1 MNSIQKKCREKN
13 TDTHRR
19 TCWGWGRDEAMS
31 SERGRDTGTRG
42 NSGNRDTG
50 RPVDKSPGL
59 TQGHRAPQTQQTH
72 TQRQRHEQTWRQE
85 TDETSRQR
93 SKVSTDGEMGAEVKE
108 AENSEQKEATQGN
121 GSEGMGKPR

>member
-1 MNSIQKKCREKN
+1 MGEGRSKEFRKKQG
-13 TDTHRR
+13 H
-19 TCWGWGRDEAMS
+19 
-31 SERGRDTGTRG
+31 RDTGQTDS
-42 NSGNRDTG
+42 SGNKDTG

-108 AENSEQKEATQGN
+108 AENSEQEEATQGD